1 VYWDFT
7 FAFSGVCSSGLMVL
21 VYHVLLSLSRLWQVQ
36 GYAFCSNMRVVPQN
50 SYDLI
55 LGMDWLKSYSPMQVH
70 WTEKWMLL
78 PYQGTQ
84 MLL

>member
-1 VYWDFT
+1 
-7 FAFSGVCSSGLMVL
+7 
-21 VYHVLLSLSRLWQVQ
+21 
-36 GYAFCSNMRVVPQN
+36 MRVLPLN

-70 WTEKWMLL
+70 WIERWMPL

-84 MLL
+84 ILLQDFSSLLPNGSGLI